1 MAEQLAVRGFGRASS
16 SAQQSRLG
24 ERPFY
29 TIILQR
35 PLPDLG
41 GQDPQVRFL
50 CLGMP
55 CTDKHIGLESRCMI
69 PSRPSHALAP
79 LFAAFSTT
87 WVDQTITYR
96 TVKIFEATFK
106 GTVGTSL
113 PSPGQRRGWS
123 PACGAPVLSRTGGS
137 GSTWLHIRGLDNE
150 VHYNASLPWDVI

>member
-1 MAEQLAVRGFGRASS
+1 VGHAAEIPAAKRMFQVPRVHPGHERQIRCLKLVGADRRQENETAPGFGMAEQLAVRGFGRASS

-55 CTDKHIGLESRCMI
+55 CTDKHIGLESRYVI

-79 LFAAFSTT
+79 LFAMFSTT
-87 WVDQTITYR
+87 WVEQDYPL
-96 TVKIFEATFK
+96 
-106 GTVGTSL
+106 SHCL
-113 PSPGQRRGWS
+113 NLRG
-123 PACGAPVLSRTGGS
+123 
-137 GSTWLHIRGLDNE
+137 HF
-150 VHYNASLPWDVI
+150 